1 MKPTL
6 GNSSPLMPLYFS
18 HHSPGQVP
26 TLGLIGKVMVGD
38 DRLPGW
44 PFGRTLQQGLDLLLN
59 YLIGGKPDGVP
70 DLSLFQ
76 ILVYRQATGPG

>member
-1 MKPTL
+1 
-6 GNSSPLMPLYFS
+6 MPLYFS

-59 YLIGGKPDGVP
+59 YLIGGKPYLRPRGQDNGRRLRP
-70 DLSLFQ
+70 SGQGLQ
-76 ILVYRQATGPG
+76 HME